1 MLAIRDRGA
10 QQIATRKHLQQ
21 ELPTPVNARRH
32 RASLVVGAVSTAVVL
47 WIVVL
52 SLPAYTGALLRTHRI
67 ESATLVLSALLA
79 VRGGLWPAHIR
90 LTAANHAR
98 TYLAVLVLPAVLW
111 WGWTLGLGPL
121 SDDYVLA
128 AWARAG
134 ALAPE
139 GWPFFRP
146 LPLAVWSAML
156 WADVPWSWLHAL
168 NVVLHG
174 VNAVL
179 VGRLGSTVFG
189 RRAGCLAGILFLTVP
204 GHTEA
209 VAWTAGVFDV
219 MATTGILVAINAWI
233 HPVHGRY
240 RLLIALL
247 ALGAALT
254 TKESAVAL
262 PLLLGVLVVSFPRAL
277 LTRSRAAG
285 AAALCGMTAAYVV
298 WRTMGGVV
306 GGHLA
311 QVPTSRYQLK
321 ELIVRPF
328 AALLAPVRTDDGS
341 MALAATSALLC
352 AGIILL
358 TLWMRPD
365 RRIERADGIG
375 HVSSALRLG
384 LLWPIA
390 ATLPLLMQFF
400 VSPSLEGSRYAYL
413 SSVGFLIA
421 LAGLASAGGGLGRQV
436 RLAAIGCLIAVWL
449 QAGWQERAIWHAAA
463 EERDLFLLDA
473 QRAVT
478 EHRCGSLV
486 VGNPP
491 DSHRGAYVFREG
503 TPQALAAAV
512 TFARDGTPC
521 RAQWQD
527 GGLVVER

>member
-10 QQIATRKHLQQ
+10 QQIARRKHLQQ
-21 ELPTPVNARRH
+21 ELPTPVTGLPH
-32 RASLVVGAVSTAVVL
+32 WASLVVAAVSGAIAL

-52 SLPAYTGALLRTHRI
+52 SLPAYTGGLLRMHRI
-67 ESATLVLSALLA
+67 ESAAMVLGALLA
-79 VRGGLWPAHIR
+79 LRSGIWPAHLR
-90 LTAANHAR
+90 LTAEHRAP
-98 TYLAVLVLPAVLW
+98 TYTAVLVLLAALW
-111 WGWTLGLGPL
+111 WGWTLGLGAL

-128 AWARAG
+128 SWARAG
-134 ALAPE
+134 DLTPE
-139 GWPFFRP
+139 RWPFFRP

-174 VNAVL
+174 SNAAL
-179 VGRLGSTVFG
+179 VGRLARTFFG
-189 RRAGCLAGILFLTVP
+189 RRAGWLAGILFLTVP

-219 MATTGILVAINAWI
+219 MATTGILVAITAWI
-233 HPVHGRY
+233 HPVHGR
-240 RLLIALL
+240 RSLLLALF

-262 PLLLGVLVVSFPRAL
+262 PLLLGVLVVSFPRSL
-277 LTRSRAAG
+277 LTRSHAAG
-285 AAALCGMTAAYVV
+285 VVALGGITAVYVV

-321 ELIVRPF
+321 ELLVRPF
-328 AALLAPVRTDDGS
+328 AAVLAPVRTDDGT
-341 MALAATSALLC
+341 MTLAATSALLC
-352 AGIILL
+352 AGVILL
-358 TLWMRPD
+358 ALWIRPD
-365 RRIERADGIG
+365 RRLERTNGLG

-384 LLWPIA
+384 LLWPVA

-421 LAGLASAGGGLGRQV
+421 LAGLASAGGGVGRRV
-436 RLAAIGCLIAVWL
+436 RLGLVGGLIAVWL
-449 QAGWQERAIWHAAA
+449 VAGWQERTIWHAAA
-463 EERDLFLLDA
+463 SERDLFLLNA

-478 EHRCGSLV
+478 EHRCASLD

-491 DSHRGAYVFREG
+491 DSRRGAYIFREG
-503 TPQALAAAV
+503 TPHALADAM

-521 RAQWQD
+521 RARWQD
-527 GGLVVER
+527 GALVVER